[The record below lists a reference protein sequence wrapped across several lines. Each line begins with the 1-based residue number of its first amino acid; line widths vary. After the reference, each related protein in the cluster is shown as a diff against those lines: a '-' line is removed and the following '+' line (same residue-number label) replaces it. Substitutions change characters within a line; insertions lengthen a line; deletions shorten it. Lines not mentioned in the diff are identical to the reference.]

1 MSGPGGGGSGE
12 FRANRL
18 QDLARLAAFLDHA
31 CAGIDADARGDVR
44 LAIEEVF
51 TNIYVHGYRGQ
62 PGPVDIRV
70 SHSPGRITVAIT
82 DQAPAFDPASAP
94 TPDIDSDFGGRRVG
108 GLGLHMVRQVM
119 DEVGWAPAVER
130 GNVYLL
136 VKHVA
141 ARATGFLAQRKE
153 IGT

>member
-1 MSGPGGGGSGE
+1 MSGPGGGGSKE

-18 QDLARLAAFLDHA
+18 QDLARLPAFLDHA

-51 TNIYVHGYRGQ
+51 TNIYAHGYRGQ

-70 SHSPGRITVAIT
+70 SHSPGRIAVAIA

-94 TPDIDSDFGGRRVG
+94 PPDIDSDLDARNAG
-108 GLGLHMVRQVM
+108 GLGLHMVRRVM
-119 DEVGWAPAVER
+119 DEVGWAPGVER
-130 GNVYLL
+130 GNVYSL

-141 ARATGFLAQRKE
+141 A
-153 IGT
+153 

>member
-1 MSGPGGGGSGE
+1 MSGLVGGGSME
-12 FRANRL
+12 FRAGRL
-18 QDLARLAAFLDHA
+18 QDLARLPAFLDDA
-31 CAGIDADARGDVR
+31 CAGIHADARGEVR

-51 TNIYVHGYRGQ
+51 TNIYAHGYRGR

-70 SHSPGRITVAIT
+70 GHSPGRITVAIT

-108 GLGLHMVRQVM
+108 GLGLHMVRRAM
-119 DEVGWAPAVER
+119 DEVGWVPGVER

-141 ARATGFLAQRKE
+141 A
-153 IGT
+153 

>member
-1 MSGPGGGGSGE
+1 MSGPGDGGSGE

-31 CAGIDADARGDVR
+31 CAGIDADARGEVR

-51 TNIYVHGYRGQ
+51 TNIYAHGYRGQ
-62 PGPVDIRV
+62 HGPVDIRV
-70 SHSPGRITVAIT
+70 GHSPGRITVAIT

-94 TPDIDSDFGGRRVG
+94 TPDIESDFGDRSVG
-108 GLGLHMVRQVM
+108 GLGWHMVHRVM
-119 DEVGWAPAVER
+119 DEVGWAPGIER

-136 VKHVA
+136 VKHVTA
-141 ARATGFLAQRKE
+141 NGFSAIRE
-153 IGT
+153 RDIGT